1 MSFLSNLSIA
11 DRGRC
16 FDVLAEVAHIRT
28 HLDLVHWLR
37 GGVQH
42 FMPHDILVAAWGD
55 FQRGA
60 IGHDIVAPL
69 RGVRTAQANMSALVS
84 RLQELF
90 ANWSA
95 ANKQPYVTPAE
106 RISGLLGLAPQ
117 QDLLHSSAP
126 AMRSAMVHGL
136 RDLRAEQDCLYVVLS
151 REAISEKT
159 CAAAMTALLPHIDMA
174 MRQTALPS
182 KIITQ
187 GSACGAPAQITISR
201 HGPDSALP
209 DNGMTGRELQIM
221 QWVEMGKTNQEI
233 GTILDI
239 STFTV
244 KNHLQRIFKK
254 LDVYNRAQAVSRLK
268 NSHYA
273 HG

>member
-16 FDVLAEVAHIRT
+16 FDVLTEVAQIRT
-28 HLDLVHWLR
+28 HLDLVNWLR

-60 IGHDIVAPL
+60 IGHDIVSPL
-69 RGVRTAQANMSALVS
+69 RGVRTAQASMSALVS

-90 ANWSA
+90 ASWSA
-95 ANKQPYVTPAE
+95 GNRQPYVTPAE
-106 RISGLLGLAPQ
+106 RLNGVLGL
-117 QDLLHSSAP
+117 HSTAP

-136 RDLRAEQDCLYVVLS
+136 RDLRGEQDCLYVVLR
-151 REAISEKT
+151 REAIPEKT
-159 CAAAMTALLPHIDMA
+159 GAAAMAALLPHIDMA
-174 MRQTALPS
+174 MRQAALPS
-182 KIITQ
+182 MPITQ
-187 GSACGAPAQITISR
+187 GSACVAPAQITISR
-201 HGPDSALP
+201 HGPDQAVP

-239 STFTV
+239 SEFTV

>member
-1 MSFLSNLSIA
+1 MSFLSNLSTA
-11 DRGRC
+11 DRARC

-28 HLDLVHWLR
+28 HLDLVNWLR
-37 GGVQH
+37 GGIQH

-60 IGHDIVAPL
+60 IGHDIVFPL
-69 RGVRTAQANMSALVS
+69 RGVRTAQASMSALVS

-95 ANKQPYVTPAE
+95 ANKQPHLTPAE
-106 RISGLLGLAPQ
+106 PMNSVLGLSPRQ
-117 QDLLHSSAP
+117 KLLHPTAP

-136 RDLRAEQDCLYVVLS
+136 RDLRGEQDCLYVVLS
-151 REAISEKT
+151 REAIPEQSGT
-159 CAAAMTALLPHIDMA
+159 AALTALLPHVDMA
-174 MRQTALPS
+174 MRQAALPS

-187 GSACGAPAQITISR
+187 VGAYGGPAQITISR
-201 HGPDSALP
+201 HGPDNAAP
-209 DNGMTGRELQIM
+209 DNGMTGRELEIM

-239 STFTV
+239 SAFTV

>member
-1 MSFLSNLSIA
+1 MSFLSNLSNA
-11 DRGRC
+11 DRSRC
-16 FDVLAEVAHIRT
+16 FDVLAGVAHIRT
-28 HLDLVHWLR
+28 HLDLFNWLR
-37 GGVQH
+37 NGIQY

-60 IGHDIVAPL
+60 IEHDIVSPL
-69 RGVRTAQANMSALVS
+69 RGIRTAQANTPALVS

-95 ANKQPYVTPAE
+95 VNKQPYVTPAE
-106 RISGLLGLAPQ
+106 RMSGVLALQPQ
-117 QDLLHSSAP
+117 QDALHAAPP

-136 RDLRAEQDCLYVVLS
+136 RDLRGEQDCLYVVLS
-151 REAISEKT
+151 RDAISEKT
-159 CAAAMTALLPHIDMA
+159 GAAAMAALLPHIDMA
-174 MRQTALPS
+174 MRQVALPARPVVQS
-182 KIITQ
+182 VTGKE
-187 GSACGAPAQITISR
+187 PAQITISR
-201 HGPDSALP
+201 HGLSNAAP

-239 STFTV
+239 SAFTV

-254 LDVYNRAQAVSRLK
+254 LDVYNRAQAVSRLR
-268 NSHYA
+268 NNHYA